1 MLIISILC
9 FACLAVGFLL
19 YLPFLLW
26 FRRRRARGKS
36 MGAEIRYTRS
46 GVLLTFATFTAFL
59 GGLAARELVPE
70 SWFASQI
77 SGGSGVVRWG
87 ICVFVVFGVLERVL
101 RLANIALQHEP
112 PMDTPVAGEENVSAG
127 LLRRWKVATIRGVPL
142 FVDAVLPLNGLLV
155 AGLAGSGLAG
165 SLAYCLAFAALILV
179 HELGHF
185 AAARALGL
193 KVFAIN
199 VSGLGGSCLT
209 QVPRDVKGT
218 FLLFSAGLVAQAVLL
233 VLALAAVAML
243 GYPESPVGQSVYIT
257 FTVVNLVV
265 AAINLI
271 PGKIGDNRSTDGAIL
286 WELLLHVVGGR
297 PHPLA
302 QQHAASPVFPPHT
315 RLTAIDGMVPP
326 GFQSGVELLND
337 DKTPMEFVVE
347 VLERHLKLDRETAMA
362 SMLQIHARGGL
373 LVPLADPVHAAE
385 VASEVTREAR
395 DQGHPLVCRAVE
407 APSGA
412 GATG

>member
-1 MLIISILC
+1 MVISIL
-9 FACLAVGFLL
+9 FLACLAVGFLL
-19 YLPFLLW
+19 YAPFMLW
-26 FRRRRARGKS
+26 FRHRRSRGES
-36 MGAEIRYTRS
+36 MGAAVRFART
-46 GVLLTFATFTAFL
+46 GVVLTFAMLAALF
-59 GGLAARELVPE
+59 GGLATRDLVPD
-70 SWFASQI
+70 SWLARQI
-77 SGGSGVVRWG
+77 PGEGGVVRWA
-87 ICVFVVFGVLERVL
+87 IFVVVAFGVLERVL

-112 PMDTPVAGEENVSAG
+112 PKDAAVTAEENPAAG
-127 LLRRWKVATIRGVPL
+127 LLRRWKIATIRGVPL

-165 SLAYCLAFAALILV
+165 SLSYCLAFVALILV

-199 VSGLGGSCLT
+199 ISGLGGSCLT

-218 FLLFSAGLVAQAVLL
+218 FLLFSAGLAAQAVLL
-233 VLALAAVAML
+233 LLTLAAVAVL
-243 GYPESPVGQSVYIT
+243 GDPESPVGQSLYIT
-257 FTVVNLVV
+257 FTVVNLVI

-271 PGKIGDNRSTDGAIL
+271 PGKTADNLSTDGAIL
-286 WELLLHVVGGR
+286 WGLLRHVAGGT

-302 QQHAASPVFPPHT
+302 PQHAASPVFPSQT

-337 DKTPMEFVVE
+337 DKTPMEFVVA
-347 VLERHLKLDRETAMA
+347 VLERHLKLDRESAIAAM
-362 SMLQIHARGGL
+362 LKIHAQGGL
-373 LVPLADPVHAAE
+373 LLPLVDPAQAAK

-395 DQGHPLVCRAVE
+395 EQGHPLVCRAVE
-407 APSGA
+407 ASSGA